1 MSVNEALTAFVDTFF
16 GDDNTAKLESLNFKF
31 QTFTAAYNAI
41 EALGERFSYLIS
53 LSSGI
58 YLLDLNLYKNI
69 QVIATNG
76 IDSLKPVIVVPEIE
90 ISFNG
95 VSITNSDVFFIQ
107 SSAKSFRPPLKII
120 GGSEFTSTANI
131 TLQNFDATD
140 DTLNNIITLCDKFD
154 DIRDKSVNNNNKKL
168 NKRKDMMKNGN
179 IEPQQIDPEKV
190 NYLIIIESEFEC
202 MANIFIHPLVFQFVD
217 ANRPEAVGFVDSRV
231 GDTVSVPPNMSGD
244 FIVGSIVGPKKT
256 ILFVNNGNQS
266 VISDYIDFILTYIE
280 EIPETIE
287 AKGFAGV
294 IAAFV
299 MEVVDKTLFPV
310 PGEYIEIIRR
320 SISLVYTKEEVIT
333 NPIAESIKES
343 VLTQIE
349 NVQTLICNRLASSSD
364 VTPTIAII
372 DSNFTT
378 ENEKSLS
385 NSIIDYMVDG
395 SNISGVILPD
405 NPNISNDNE
414 SIYPIINASEREG
427 ANIYRGSQFVRYR
440 CIESKDDQKTVYVH
454 NRLDGE
460 IFLIDASK
468 GPVKV
473 IIPKEEFNDSLCW
486 KGRTIT
492 YKRIDRSC
500 NKVKIINKRGK
511 FDNTTCALELK
522 SCNDEWKLPV
532 LKIIIAEDGNAFIL

>member
-1 MSVNEALTAFVDTFF
+1 MSVNESLTAFVDTFF
-16 GDDNTAKLESLNFKF
+16 GDDNTAQLESLNFKF

-41 EALGERFSYLIS
+41 EALGLDRSPYTIS

-58 YLLDLNLYKNI
+58 YLLDLNLYQNI
-69 QVIATNG
+69 NIISTNG
-76 IDSLKPVIVVPEIE
+76 INSLSPVIVVPEIE

-95 VSITNSDVFFIQ
+95 VSVADSDVFFIQ

-120 GGSEFTSTANI
+120 GASEFTSTSNI
-131 TLQNFDATD
+131 ILQNFDVPD

-154 DIRDKSVNNNNKKL
+154 DIHAKSVNNNNKKL

-202 MANIFIHPLVFQFVD
+202 MANVFIQPLVFQSVGT
-217 ANRPEAVGFVDSRV
+217 EAVGFVDSRLGNIV
-231 GDTVSVPPNMSGD
+231 TVPPNMSGE
-244 FIVGSIVGPKKT
+244 FIVGSIISPEKT
-256 ILFVNNGNQS
+256 ILFVSNNGRQS
-266 VISDYIDFILTYIE
+266 VIDNYVDFILTYIE
-280 EIPETIE
+280 EIQGEVKNVEILW
-287 AKGFAGV
+287 GV
-294 IAAFV
+294 FGLICHLIDRGTPFLTSGQY
-299 MEVVDKTLFPV
+299 VDMIFK
-310 PGEYIEIIRR
+310 
-320 SISLVYTKEEVIT
+320 SSSLVYKKEEVIT

-349 NVQTLICNRLASSSD
+349 NAQTVVNNRLSSSND
-364 VTPTIAII
+364 VLPRIAFI
-372 DSNFTT
+372 DSIFTAET
-378 ENEKSLS
+378 EKSLS

-405 NPNISNDNE
+405 NPNISNE

-427 ANIYRGSQFVRYR
+427 ANINRGSQFVRYR
-440 CIESKDDQKTVYVH
+440 CIESKDNQKTVYVH
-454 NRLDGE
+454 DRLDGE
-460 IFLIDASK
+460 IFFIDASQ
-468 GPVKV
+468 GPIKI
-473 IIPKEEFNDSLCW
+473 IIPKEKCNDGLCW

-500 NKVKIINKRGK
+500 NKVKIVNKRGK